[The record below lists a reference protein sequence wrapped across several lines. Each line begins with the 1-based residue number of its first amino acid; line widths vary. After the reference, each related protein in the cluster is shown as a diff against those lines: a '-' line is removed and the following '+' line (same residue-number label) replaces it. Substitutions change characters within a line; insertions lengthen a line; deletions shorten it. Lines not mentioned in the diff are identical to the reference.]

1 MRMVRRLFAVLV
13 LAAALVSLA
22 AAPAQATG
30 GSSPHCL
37 SFTKLTPE
45 NEVRPPDTPDPVESR
60 ANGFTLIHIRGD
72 TLRVVTVIFNPA
84 RETFVAGHIH
94 IGPVGVNGGIV
105 VHLFAGSSNS
115 LVFAHSDTHPI
126 DEQTAS
132 DICGNLAGYYVNYH
146 TTQDPQGAVR
156 GQLR

>member
-1 MRMVRRLFAVLV
+1 MRTVRRLFAVLV
-13 LAAALVSLA
+13 LAAALVSLS

-30 GSSPHCL
+30 DTGPHCI
-37 SFTKLTPE
+37 SFTKLSPE
-45 NEVRPPDTPDPVESR
+45 NEVRTTPDDPVESR
-60 ANGFTLIHIRGD
+60 ASGFSLIQIRGT

-94 IGPVGVNGGIV
+94 VGGVGVNGGIV
-105 VHLFAGSSNS
+105 VHLFAGSSNP
-115 LVFAHSDTHPI
+115 LVFAHSDTH
-126 DEQTAS
+126 DVAEQTAR